1 MSTPG
6 ERTDPGLQP
15 ERTLLSWQ
23 RTLALVLV
31 VGLLYLRGTVV
42 PDEAAVPEAPPQV
55 RIAVMVALL
64 VVFTVIGAHLW
75 LRWRRSGLG
84 THDPDTDG
92 LPANVARPW
101 AMVLVCGVSFAL
113 SAVLVVTVLVH

>member
-1 MSTPG
+1 MSPG

-42 PDEAAVPEAPPQV
+42 PGEEAVPEAPVQV
-55 RIAVMVALL
+55 RIAVMVVLL

-75 LRWRRSGLG
+75 LRWRRSSLG

-92 LPANVARPW
+92 LPVNVARP
-101 AMVLVCGVSFAL
+101 L
-113 SAVLVVTVLVH
+113 SLIHI

>member
-42 PDEAAVPEAPPQV
+42 PGEAAVPEAPPQV

-84 THDPDTDG
+84 THDPDTGG

-113 SAVLVVTVLVH
+113 SAALVVTVLVH